1 MLPPIIFHIIAVA
14 NATYCSDYP
23 HSDGHDGF
31 GHGDDDEEEEEDQ
44 DDGQQQQIPS

>member
-1 MLPPIIFHIIAVA
+1 MLSPVIFHVIAS
-14 NATYCSDYP
+14 YCSESP

-31 GHGDDDEEEEEDQ
+31 GHGDDDDEEEEDQ

>member
-1 MLPPIIFHIIAVA
+1 MQPPIIFHVIAS
-14 NATYCSDYP
+14 YCSDSP

-31 GHGDDDEEEEEDQ
+31 GHGDDDDEEEEDQ